1 MSRLFALFVAVWFS
15 LLAVQASASDHADP
29 ALPAEFDP
37 SLVKEPNIT
46 GLFVFPKGDR
56 LVLVYNVFRSLSSP
70 PPYNFED
77 YEFVVYMDLHS
88 QIDYNN
94 AEIRARYG
102 GEVVNPQGIKPD
114 ATITIRINNQAEL
127 AEKTVEGLQNPDDIQ
142 WYVGVRDDPFIFTP
156 FFGVNV
162 VSMVMSIPMSAF
174 PEGQQDWILW
184 GITRKKGS
192 TEILDHIGRGLRT
205 QLPRFGFINTLP
217 PSAHAEAINT
227 QAHKSD
233 GIRKFLMSYVAP
245 ATNLYDETFAIRYY
259 DGQPDVCIYTS
270 RYPVLFPN
278 GRALE
283 DDIAKIACD
292 FGDCILVE
300 LAIAVGKIY
309 PRPVVNDKPFN
320 ADFPYLAEP
329 WPDKPAAPPKKGLS
343 TQWQIRIF
351 IGLVIGF
358 SLLILYWLITG
369 WKAKRK
375 LKALGIK

>member
-1 MSRLFALFVAVWFS
+1 MSRLFTVLLFALLS
-15 LLAVQASASDHADP
+15 LLAPRVSASDHADP

-70 PPYNFED
+70 PPYQFED
-77 YEFVVYMDLHS
+77 YEFLVYMDLHS
-88 QIDYNN
+88 QIDYSN

-102 GEVVNPQGIKPD
+102 GEVVNPAGIKPD
-114 ATITIRINNQAEL
+114 VTINIHIDNQAQL
-127 AEKTVEGLQNPDDIQ
+127 ASKTVEGLNNPDDIQ

-174 PEGQQDWILW
+174 PEGQQDWIMW

-192 TEILDHIGRGLRT
+192 TEIIDHIGRGLRT
-205 QLPRFGFINTLP
+205 QLPRFGFLNTLP
-217 PSAHAEAINT
+217 PSEHAEAINK

-233 GIRKFLMSYVAP
+233 GIRKFLMNYLAP
-245 ATNLYDETFAIRYY
+245 ATNLYDDTFAIRYY
-259 DGQPDVCIYTS
+259 DGQPDVCIYTL

-283 DDIAKIACD
+283 DDIAKITCE
-292 FGDCILVE
+292 FGDCVLAE

-309 PRPVVNDKPFN
+309 PRPTTNDKPFSP
-320 ADFPYLAEP
+320 DFPYLAEP
-329 WPDKPAAPPKKGLS
+329 WPDKPPMAKKGGLS
-343 TQWQIRIF
+343 PQWQIRIF
-351 IGLVIGF
+351 IGLAIGF